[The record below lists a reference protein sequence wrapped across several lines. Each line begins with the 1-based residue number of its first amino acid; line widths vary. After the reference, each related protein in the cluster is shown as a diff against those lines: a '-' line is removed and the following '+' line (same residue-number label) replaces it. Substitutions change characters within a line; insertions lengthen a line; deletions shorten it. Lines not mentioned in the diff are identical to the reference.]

1 MLHYRQ
7 PSFDVVAPRLRTN
20 SSMEV
25 LSRSNRMWQV
35 FISNI
40 LQFQFPNILTL
51 LCIVIVTNLTAFSL
65 MNYVSRIGL

>member
-51 LCIVIVTNLTAFSL
+51 LCVAIVTNLTAFSL